1 MRGYWMPMTVSNSEK
16 IRGKEVNRAKQS
28 SIDYLNSVRCES
40 VQGILFGGA
49 ITVIKHVKN

>member
-1 MRGYWMPMTVSNSEK
+1 MPMTVSNSEK

-40 VQGILFGGA
+40 VQGIHFGGA